1 MESSLLAI
9 IEKHSLDER
18 WALPCCLW
26 FADSGKRSRKTFEE
40 TSFTLTFI
48 PFAILAFA
56 VFPFA
61 IVRATSRPCSTT
73 IFRMMGRLS
82 STTRGALH
90 GCTKEG
96 AILSNGGNWWLQAQ
110 VQGIKDSRF

>member
-1 MESSLLAI
+1 MKDGLCLAVCGLRI
-9 IEKHSLDER
+9 RENDRERLSKKHLSH
-18 WALPCCLW
+18 
-26 FADSGKRSRKTFEE
+26 SQK
-40 TSFTLTFI
+40 I

-56 VFPFA
+56 IFPFA

-90 GCTKEG
+90 GCTKKD
-96 AILSNGGNWWLQAQ
+96 AILNSGWIYRKAKHDCDALR
-110 VQGIKDSRF
+110 ISTSKCIRYYH